1 MRSRAISRTPGCADT
16 AGSPPVGPREPRF
29 EVITTSW
36 GHHCFR
42 MTPCTNV
49 MKTQYSNHLNSF
61 HYKITSTKHHVNP
74 CCLFSHARL
83 FSDLMDCSP
92 PGSSVHGI
100 SQARTL
106 EWVAISFS
114 KASSP
119 PRDWTWISCIGRWV
133 LYCWAT
139 WEVPVNPKVLTK
151 TKLVSTS
158 HTAYWHFLC
167 SFLSGKCCQFQPQ
180 LPVTLFQRLKM
191 CRLETQL

>member
-100 SQARTL
+100 SQARIL

-114 KASSP
+114 REIPDPGIGLKPPVSP
-119 PRDWTWISCIGRWV
+119 PTGKRLLYHWT
-133 LYCWAT
+133 T
-139 WEVPVNPKVLTK
+139 T
-151 TKLVSTS
+151 
-158 HTAYWHFLC
+158 
-167 SFLSGKCCQFQPQ
+167 
-180 LPVTLFQRLKM
+180 
-191 CRLETQL
+191 ETQWCENKWIILSTIIIPVESYIAFSQQLLRELLSLVM

>member
-29 EVITTSW
+29 EVITTPW

-92 PGSSVHGI
+92 PGSSVPGLF
-100 SQARTL
+100 QGRTG
-106 EWVAISFS
+106 VG
-114 KASSP
+114 
-119 PRDWTWISCIGRWV
+119 C
-133 LYCWAT
+133 
-139 WEVPVNPKVLTK
+139 
-151 TKLVSTS
+151 
-158 HTAYWHFLC
+158 HFLLPGI
-167 SFLSGKCCQFQPQ
+167 FLIQGLNWSLLHLLQWQKDSLPLLHSGSPLDYCTVQ
-180 LPVTLFQRLKM
+180 LKTCTFYTVYSTGNSSQYSVMAYMGK
-191 CRLETQL
+191 ESKN